1 VHVAGDNRGQDH
13 RLRLLFATDV
23 PQPDVWADAA
33 FGPVRRV
40 PLAIGVEEAAVEH
53 APPTA
58 PLHRYV
64 SLFGPDRGFT
74 LYSDGLAEY
83 ESMSDGT
90 IAVTLARA
98 VGELSRND
106 LPERPGHAGWPTATP
121 AAQCVGPLAGEFGVH
136 LHGPRDAATSAA
148 IERVADD
155 VLCPPVGFTL
165 RAALAVPA
173 PVQGVELTG
182 RGLGFSAMKESD
194 DGQWVVLRCVNVTD
208 EPVDGSWNLP
218 FDVREARASRLD
230 ETPLSELSSTGRSV
244 SFRARPRDVVTI
256 LVR

>member
-1 VHVAGDNRGQDH
+1 M
-13 RLRLLFATDV
+13 
-23 PQPDVWADAA
+23 
-33 FGPVRRV
+33 
-40 PLAIGVEEAAVEH
+40 AITPEESAVEH

-64 SLFGPDRGFT
+64 TLFGQDRGFT

-83 ESMSDGT
+83 ESMNDGT
-90 IAVTLARA
+90 LAVTLVRA

-106 LPERPGHAGWPTATP
+106 LPERPGHAGWPTPTP
-121 AAQCVGPLAGEFGVH
+121 AAQCVGPFAGEFAVY
-136 LHGPRDAATSAA
+136 LHGPRDSSASTA

-155 VLCPPVGFTL
+155 VLCPPAGVTL
-165 RAALAVPA
+165 RSALAVPA
-173 PVQGVELTG
+173 PVRGVELVG
-182 RGLGFSAMKESD
+182 EGLAFSALKESD
-194 DGQWVVLRCVNVTD
+194 DGSWLVLRCVNVTD

-218 FDVREARASRLD
+218 FDVRDARASRLD
-230 ETPLSELSSTGRSV
+230 ETPLTELTPAARTV